1 MRTVAIVGSFRRH
14 YDEVVA
20 VARIFTA
27 AGILVAS
34 PAISRIVNPGEE
46 YVRFESD
53 PHDLTDQ
60 RIQAITMA
68 RILAADLV
76 YVVAPGGYIG
86 RTTSYELG
94 RAHERGAPVYYSEPP
109 NDLPIEIGPGEIV
122 PVERLPEW
130 LLHNRLVR
138 R

>member
-14 YDEVVA
+14 YGEVVA

-27 AGILVAS
+27 AGLRVVS

-53 PHDLTDQ
+53 PPDLTDQ
-60 RIQAITMA
+60 RIQALTTA

-94 RAHERGAPVYYSEPP
+94 RAHERGVPVRYSEPP
-109 NDLPIEIGPGEIV
+109 ADLPIEIGPEQVV
-122 PVERLPEW
+122 PVERLSGW
-130 LLHNRLVR
+130 AVHNRLVR